1 MRALRLLLLTA
12 AFSCTCAAANL
23 EKYAVWVTGDVINDP
38 KEGLM
43 FRADKPVQ
51 GNTTGNLV
59 YLAVPQDL
67 SKTFAPMCYRAAE
80 KHMKLR
86 LYGAFLP
93 HSGSK
98 DRKHS
103 SVNFLIW
110 KMHLPTDPEELP
122 PDQKTFVGKDDEIP
136 GYKIV
141 PRPP

>member
-1 MRALRLLLLTA
+1 MRHVLALFSVA
-12 AFSCTCAAANL
+12 AVAVICAASDL
-23 EKYAVWVTGDVINDP
+23 EKYALWVTGDVINDP

-51 GNTTGNLV
+51 GNTTGNLI
-59 YLAVPQDL
+59 YLAVTEDL

-93 HSGSK
+93 HSGPK
-98 DRKHS
+98 EPNHP

-110 KMHLPTDPEELP
+110 KIHLPSDPPELAS
-122 PDQKTFVGKDDEIP
+122 DQKTIMGSRS
-136 GYKIV
+136 GHT
-141 PRPP
+141 